1 MAIALQTSHD
11 LVELTKLKNK
21 VSEPLNP
28 VDFKYVIY
36 ARKSTDNSE
45 QQVRSLSDQLTA
57 CRELAA
63 REGYRVIAEILE
75 SESAKEPDTRPKFRK
90 LLDDVKSGKVD
101 GIISWHPDRLARN
114 MKEAGEVIDMLDKDT
129 IKSLKFASFSFQND
143 TSGKTLLGITF
154 VLSKQYSDNLSDN
167 INRGIYRSVME
178 GKNIGKVPHGYY
190 RDANFYLWPDGDN
203 FLMIKKAF
211 AMRVENMSLEEIL
224 TYLNASGYR
233 QVVKDGHKAYRFSI
247 QRLSDLFRR
256 KVYAGVL
263 EHGDYVIALNDVY
276 SFEPMISVSDFC
288 RINNITADALAVR
301 NIINKKTKLTL
312 MRGLIKCGYCG
323 RPMTSAI
330 THKHNEAK
338 TKKTLYYYYRC
349 DNKTASCKKNKSRAY
364 RVMDYIY
371 NLLDEHLFI
380 SEEAFDSYTR
390 EMLRLTE
397 LQVKDADRTLKS
409 LQHQYREA
417 QESVRRHKQ
426 FLLDEHDEDILVTFK
441 ADLKVKQEELKQIQ
455 IRIDATKELKN
466 DPKNAFMNFQE
477 FIELF
482 KNTAIVLRK
491 TRDLAAKDAML
502 REIFLN
508 LTLKDDKIADCSLK
522 EPFATFVE
530 KGFFRFGGDGRNR
543 TAVQRGL
550 V

>member
-1 MAIALQTSHD
+1 MSNQLQTSYD
-11 LVELTKLKNK
+11 LVELTKLQKQ
-21 VSEPLNP
+21 VTVPIDP
-28 VDFKYVIY
+28 VDYKYVIY

-45 QQVRSLSDQLTA
+45 QQVRSLSDQLAA

-63 REGYRVIAEILE
+63 REGYRVMGEILE

-90 LLDDVKSGKVD
+90 LLEDVKSGKVD

-167 INRGIYRSVME
+167 INRGIYRSIIE
-178 GKNIGKVPHGYY
+178 GKSIGKVPHGYY

-203 FLMIKKAF
+203 FLIIKKAF
-211 AMRVENMSLEEIL
+211 AMRSENQSLEAIVK
-224 TYLNASGYR
+224 YLNASGYR
-233 QVVKDGHKAYRFSI
+233 QSVKDGHQSYRFSV
-247 QRLSDLFRR
+247 QRVSDLFKR

-263 EHGDYVIALNDVY
+263 EHGDYVIALSDVY
-276 SFEPMISVSDFC
+276 SFDPMISVSEFC

-301 NIINKKTKLTL
+301 NIINKKTKLTM

-323 RPMTSAI
+323 HPMTSAI
-330 THKHNEAK
+330 THKHNKAK

-349 DNKTASCKKNKSRAY
+349 DNKTPSCKNNKSRAY
-364 RVMDYIY
+364 KVLDYVY
-371 NLLDEHLFI
+371 NLLDEHLFV
-380 SEEAFDSYTR
+380 SAEAFDSYTR
-390 EMLRLTE
+390 EMLHLTE
-397 LQVKDADRTLKS
+397 LKVRDADRVLKS

-417 QESVRRHKQ
+417 QESVNRHKQ
-426 FLLDEHDEDILVTFK
+426 FLLDERDGETKDTFK
-441 ADLKVKQEELKQIQ
+441 ADLKVKQEELRRIQ
-455 IRIDATKELKN
+455 IKIDATKELKSN
-466 DPKNAFMNFQE
+466 PKKAFMNFQE

-482 KNTAIVLRK
+482 KNTAMVLRK
-491 TRDLAAKDAML
+491 AKDLEAKDAML

-508 LTLKDDKIADCSLK
+508 LTLKDEKIVDCSLK
-522 EPFATFVE
+522 EPFNTFVE
-530 KGFFRFGGDGRNR
+530 KGFFRLGGDGRNR
-543 TAVQRGL
+543 TAV
-550 V
+550 